1 MKNILKSLLLE
12 NKQLETLENV
22 KITQKEVNEP
32 PRDNRRDFLKKSA
45 LGGLSLAGLSH
56 LSFEDSMAEMTSK
69 VNKSSNPSD
78 LKITDMRYVTLD
90 NGTSYTNAR
99 NVIIRID
106 TNQGIYGLGELRDG
120 ADPRYGLFLKSR
132 ILGLNPCN
140 VEMIFKI
147 IRQFG
152 GHGRKAGGVSGVE
165 IALWDLVGK
174 AYDVPV
180 WQLLGGK
187 YRENVRLYA
196 YVPEHDRKNLDVNK
210 FREDCKKR
218 IDEQGFTWLK
228 MHPGIQV
235 YSDVQGTTVNTKFI
249 PGFKD
254 TNLDNYLSYQNT
266 RHGLTGIQVTDKG
279 LDILSEYVS
288 KIRDV
293 VGYDIPL
300 SADHFGHF
308 DVNNCIRVA
317 NALEPYR
324 LASMEDFVPWDQ
336 TDQLKH
342 ITDSINSPTITGE
355 DIFGKEAFR
364 TLCDVH
370 AVDIVHPDMGT
381 SGGIMETKKIGDYAE
396 EKDIAMKLHFAG
408 TPISFMANV
417 HSAAATQNF
426 LALELPVQCV
436 DNPWW
441 PRLVNMVGEKPL
453 YTRGFAHVPVDA
465 PGLGVELNEEELK
478 KHIHK
483 EDDSYFRPTPE
494 WNEKRSHDR
503 LWS

>member
-22 KITQKEVNEP
+22 KNTQKEVNDP
-32 PRDNRRDFLKKSA
+32 LRDNRRDFLKKSA

-196 YVPEHDRKNLDVNK
+196 YVPEHDRKNLDVDK

-235 YSDVQGTTVNTKFI
+235 YSDVPGTTVNTKFI

-308 DVNNCIRVA
+308 DINNCIRVA